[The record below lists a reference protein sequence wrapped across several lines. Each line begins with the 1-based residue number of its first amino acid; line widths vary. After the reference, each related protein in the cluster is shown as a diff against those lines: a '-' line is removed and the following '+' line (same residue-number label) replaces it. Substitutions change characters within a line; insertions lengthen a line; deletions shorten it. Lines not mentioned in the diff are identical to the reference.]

1 MEHPLGW
8 IPCWARNQASGT
20 FRTLTD
26 LRSLTDVDFK
36 REMGKKLTELR
47 QDMNR
52 SAESLRREL
61 EHMRRSQEKLENSLA
76 ETQTERKAIKTRRNN
91 ADEGISEVEDRTMEL
106 TQTGQQTENQMENH
120 ESHLRDLWDKIK
132 RARLCRTEIPQGE
145 AKEEGIENILEEF
158 CLETFQI

>member
-8 IPCWARNQASGT
+8 IPCWARNQASAT
-20 FRTLTD
+20 FQTLTD

-36 REMGKKLTELR
+36 REMVKRLTELR

-76 ETQTERKAIKTRRNN
+76 ETQTDNKYH
-91 ADEGISEVEDRTMEL
+91 ME
-106 TQTGQQTENQMENH
+106 
-120 ESHLRDLWDKIK
+120 
-132 RARLCRTEIPQGE
+132 
-145 AKEEGIENILEEF
+145 
-158 CLETFQI
+158 